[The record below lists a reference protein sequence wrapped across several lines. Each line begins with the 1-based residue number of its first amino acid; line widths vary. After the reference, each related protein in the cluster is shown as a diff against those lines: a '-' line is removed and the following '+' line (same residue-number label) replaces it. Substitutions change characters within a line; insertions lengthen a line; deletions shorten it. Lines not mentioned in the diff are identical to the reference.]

1 MNFSRNQIIIIGAV
15 VAVVLFFVLL
25 FMGIIPGLKP
35 AGSGGLGIGGP
46 TGGQQT
52 KLAFWGTAGGN
63 NANAIQKVI
72 EKYSQKDAAVSV
84 SYKEFDNAA
93 DYEKSLINA
102 LATGHAPDIFMF
114 HSGWLRK
121 HYDKVYPAPDT
132 LNAAYVQQ
140 MFPDVVAH
148 DFVLQGKVYAL
159 PLYIDTIA
167 FIYNKDIFNA
177 KSIAVAP
184 RAWVDFQSFIPRLR
198 EVNLLNQIT
207 KPAAA
212 IGGSEKSVSDASDL
226 LSLLMLQYKSQM
238 LDSQGKVSFGNEG
251 LNAFNFYL
259 QFADPSSQYYTWND
273 NIGNSIDDFSNG
285 DAAIIFDYQSA
296 LAKIKEKN
304 PYMNIG
310 VGQMLQFDLSQP
322 VDYADYWGLAVSYQS
337 ANKVAAWNFV
347 AGVTADQTIADTYL
361 QTSGKP
367 PALRSLI
374 DKYKNDPDLGVF
386 AKQALT
392 ARSWTQ
398 PDVAEVRQTFSNMIE
413 SVLNGKLSSDKA
425 IKQAESQINSL

>member
-25 FMGIIPGLKP
+25 FLGIIPGLKP